1 MIRTIDINQNKLRRP
16 AVLRRGLWPA
26 ILLPMLFLLGCRAN
40 VEEHAHEEIVKIPLT
55 AYSERFELFAE
66 TDPLAVGRP
75 CAVLAHFT
83 HLSDFKPLSAGKIRL
98 SLTGT
103 GESVVAEQDR
113 PDRPG
118 VFRFS
123 VTPRTPGPAGMTF
136 DLPGGDRLVLSGLE
150 VHADAEEALHAAEER
165 PAAPPGVV
173 FTKEMSWK
181 VDFATGLPTAGAFSD
196 VIRTTARIQ
205 SARGDESVIAAK
217 SGGLLRIADGQ
228 LVEGKPL
235 KAGQEVCSIAGG
247 DITENN
253 LAVRYA
259 EARNNHDRAR
269 AEYERV
275 GALAGDRIV
284 SEKELLQARTEF
296 ENARAVYE
304 NLSRNFDGDAQ
315 AVTSPIDGFL
325 KQVFVQ
331 NGQHVSAGQPIAVV
345 SRNRKL
351 TLRADIRPA
360 DAAKLNEV
368 VTATLRM
375 LPEDR
380 AVTLEQLN
388 GRVLSVGKSV
398 NEDNFMIPVTLQVD
412 NRGSLLPGAFVELFL
427 KTAPRPDSLSVPN
440 TALLEEQGITYV
452 FKQVTPELFAKQEVK
467 TGGSDG
473 LQTEILSG
481 LSRGERIVVRGAV
494 WVKLA
499 QASGALDPHSG
510 HTH

>member
-1 MIRTIDINQNKLRRP
+1 MIRTIDIDQNKFRRP

-26 ILLPMLFLLGCRAN
+26 ILLPMLFLLGCRAK
-40 VEEHAHEEIVKIPLT
+40 VVEHAHEEEIKIQLT
-55 AYSERFELFAE
+55 AYGERFELFAE
-66 TDPLAVGRP
+66 TDPLAAGRP
-75 CAVLAHFT
+75 CEVLAHFT
-83 HLSDFKPLSAGKIRL
+83 RLSDFKPLPDGKVRLTLSGAG
-98 SLTGT
+98 
-103 GESVVAEQDR
+103 EPVAVAQDR
-113 PDRPG
+113 PERPG
-118 VFRFS
+118 IFRFS
-123 VTPRTPGPAGMTF
+123 ITPRTPGPAGMTF
-136 DLPGGDRLVLSGLE
+136 DLPGGDRLALSGLE
-150 VHADAEEALHAAEER
+150 VFASAEEALHAAEER
-165 PAAPPGVV
+165 PAAPRGVV

-181 VDFATGLPTAGAFSD
+181 VDFATGLPTVGAFSD
-196 VIRTTARIQ
+196 LIRTTGRIQ
-205 SARGDESVIAAK
+205 SAQGDEAVVAAK
-217 SGGLLRIADGQ
+217 SGGLLRIADDQ

-235 KAGQEVCSIAGG
+235 KAGQAVCSIAGG
-247 DITENN
+247 DVTENN

-259 EARNNHDRAR
+259 EARNNYDRAR
-269 AEYERV
+269 AEYERA
-275 GALAGDRIV
+275 GALAGDKIV

-304 NLSRNFDGDAQ
+304 NLSRNFEAGAQ
-315 AVTSPIDGFL
+315 TVTSPIDGYL

-331 NGQHVSAGQPIAVV
+331 NGQYVSAGQPIAVV

-360 DAAKLNEV
+360 DATKLNEV
-368 VTATLRM
+368 VTATLRTP
-375 LPEDR
+375 PENR
-380 AVTLEQLN
+380 TFTLEQLN

-440 TALLEEQGITYV
+440 TALLEEQGVAYV
-452 FKQVTPELFAKQEVK
+452 FKQITPELFTKQEVK

-499 QASGALDPHSG
+499 QASGGLDPHSG